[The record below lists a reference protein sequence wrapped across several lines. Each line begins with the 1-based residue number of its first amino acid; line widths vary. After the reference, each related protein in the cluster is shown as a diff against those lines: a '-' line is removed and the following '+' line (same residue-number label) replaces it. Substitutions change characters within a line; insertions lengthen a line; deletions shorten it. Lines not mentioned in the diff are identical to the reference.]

1 MNTFEKIIER
11 EEYQSIVETI
21 KNNDIKT
28 KSVIQQRKLKKI
40 NNLKQKPNSA
50 TEHKTGFRKN
60 IYKCCIQGTNNTN
73 INVSITHKCNNTNAE
88 NKSQTL
94 LKKLKTLN
102 KK

>member
-40 NNLKQKPNSA
+40 NNLKYKPNSA
-50 TEHKTGFRKN
+50 TEHKTGF
-60 IYKCCIQGTNNTN
+60 
-73 INVSITHKCNNTNAE
+73 
-88 NKSQTL
+88 
-94 LKKLKTLN
+94 
-102 KK
+102 